1 MNSLDRVAAA
11 VRFEPPDRVPV
22 IAQVFGHAATLAGVA
37 LGDYVQDGELLARCQ
52 MTALE
57 RYDYDAVFALMDVN
71 VETEA
76 LGSVLSYQKDGY
88 PTVTTYALSGN
99 MTLDKLEIPDPH
111 KTGRMPELLKA
122 ARQLRRQVGN
132 DVLVVGC
139 VVGPMTL
146 ATQLLGMESALYLAA
161 DEPEQFTRL
170 LDFATEVVIRFG
182 VAQLEAG
189 VHLPIVFDPS
199 STPEVIPPQFYRE
212 LVLPHLTRV
221 FTAFKQAGSSANW
234 LHTAGSAMPI
244 YPFYP
249 WANVEIANMDFC
261 VDPQEA
267 MEVLPRICLNG
278 NIKPWSFVE
287 ATSEEIA
294 AESLLLL
301 EQFADRGGFILS
313 SGCEIPPEAKPE
325 NIAAMVSA
333 ARRGR

>member
-11 VRFEPPDRVPV
+11 VRLEPLDRVPV

-76 LGSVLSYQKDGY
+76 LGSVLTYRTDGY
-88 PTVTTYALSGN
+88 PSVSNYALSGGAQ
-99 MTLDKLEIPDPH
+99 LDKLELPDPH
-111 KTGRMPELLKA
+111 KAGRMPELLKA
-122 ARQLRRQVGN
+122 ASQLRRQVGD

-139 VVGPMTL
+139 VMGPMTL
-146 ATQLLGMESALYLAA
+146 ATQLLGMESALYLAV

-170 LDFATEVVIRFG
+170 LDFATEVAIRFG
-182 VAQLEAG
+182 TAQLEAG
-189 VHLPIVFDPS
+189 VHLPMVFDPS

-212 LVLPHLTRV
+212 FILPHLTRL
-221 FTAFKQAGSSANW
+221 FTAFKQAGSAANW
-234 LHTAGSAMPI
+234 LHTAGSALPI
-244 YPFYP
+244 YPFFSQ
-249 WANVEIANMDFC
+249 ANVEIANMDFC
-261 VDPQEA
+261 VDPEEA
-267 MEVLPRICLNG
+267 MAVLPRICLDG
-278 NIKPWSFVE
+278 NIKPWSFVA
-287 ATSEEIA
+287 ATPEEIA
-294 AESLLLL
+294 AESSLLL

-325 NIAAMVSA
+325 NITAMVSA

>member
-11 VRFEPPDRVPV
+11 VQFETPDRVPV

-37 LGDYVQDGELLARCQ
+37 LGDYLQDGELLARCQ
-52 MTALE
+52 MKALE

-76 LGSVLSYQKDGY
+76 LGSVLTYRTDGY
-88 PTVTTYALSGN
+88 PSVSNFAISGG
-99 MTLDKLEIPDPH
+99 TLLDKLEIPDPH
-111 KTGRMPELLKA
+111 KAGRMPELLKA
-122 ARQLRRQVGN
+122 ASQLRRQVGD

-146 ATQLLGMESALYLAA
+146 ATQLLGMETALYLAA

-170 LDFATEVVIRFG
+170 LDFAAEVIIRFG
-182 VAQLEAG
+182 TAQLEAG
-189 VHLPIVFDPS
+189 VHLPVVFDPS

-212 LVLPHLTRV
+212 LVVPHLTRV
-221 FTAFKQAGSSANW
+221 FRAFKQAGSAINW
-234 LHTAGSAMPI
+234 LHTAGLAIPI

-249 WANVEIANMDFC
+249 QTNVEIANMDFC

-267 MEVLPRICLNG
+267 MEVLPRICLDG

-287 ATSEEIA
+287 ATPKEIA
-294 AESLLLL
+294 AESSQLL

-325 NIAAMVSA
+325 NIEAMVSA
-333 ARRGR
+333 ARCGR